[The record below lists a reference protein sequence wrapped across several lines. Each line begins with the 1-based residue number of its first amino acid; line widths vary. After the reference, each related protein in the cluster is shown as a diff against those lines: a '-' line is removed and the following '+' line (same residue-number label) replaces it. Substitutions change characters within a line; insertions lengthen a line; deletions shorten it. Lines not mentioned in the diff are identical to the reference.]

1 MNKIIFKGKKFLNF
15 FINIKI
21 ISILTLFDILFSKMN
36 KK

>member
-21 ISILTLFDILFSKMN
+21 IFILTLFDILFSKI
-36 KK
+36 KKK